1 MAVFENLF
9 DGRFNFKEY
18 NKPFFDDSN
27 KNYEIMK
34 LIKENIKN
42 DFDLIN
48 SCRVYNVPNLSKK
61 KYFNEP
67 IEKDMN
73 DNKKLIGDVNKYLLR
88 IKDLF
93 KLEDVVIPEVNEN
106 DENNEQDE
114 QEQNNEENDDE
125 QNEQDEQNNELN
137 DGQIDN
143 SILTGSIIPHDSV
156 KLQPNETD
164 MKYSSL
170 SDIAPYNLLSG
181 KVLSFN
187 DVCMMTLNIARTQ
200 LMVVVTKDENII
212 FMEEREKQKLQQE
225 LNKYIQ
231 NNNIKKMF
239 VNVDI
244 NQLNLKQLQYYTNQC
259 KDTFES
265 LKVMDIAQHGLELF
279 DLGYKSVFPNG
290 IKIKNKRVKLDN
302 TLNAF
307 NEILFDRNSTAGI
320 SFKNVINKYNIHVSD
335 ELNTALSL
343 LGKMA
348 KHITVETIPENELDK
363 SGSEEEKVEKKGEE
377 KEKNDKLGSD
387 KSGSDKS
394 ESDKSGSENDEKE
407 ETEETEESDEDE
419 SETEDED

>member
-1 MAVFENLF
+1 MTQLNVFENLF

-18 NKPFFDDSN
+18 NKPFLEDSN
-27 KNYEIMK
+27 KNYEIMN
-34 LIKENIKN
+34 LIKQNIKN
-42 DFDLIN
+42 DFDILN
-48 SCRVYNVPNLSKK
+48 SCRVFNVPNLSKK
-61 KYFNEP
+61 KYFNEQ
-67 IEKDMN
+67 IKENLN
-73 DNKKLIGDVNKYLLR
+73 DNKKLSNDVNKYLLKL
-88 IKDLF
+88 KDVLKF
-93 KLEDVVIPEVNEN
+93 DLEIPEIENEN
-106 DENNEQDE
+106 ENEVENENE
-114 QEQNNEENDDE
+114 ENNEENNNNDNLNGGE
-125 QNEQDEQNNELN
+125 NEVENDNNLN
-137 DGQIDN
+137 NNFN
-143 SILTGSIIPHDSV
+143 SPPIISNSFIPHE
-156 KLQPNETD
+156 PTEAD

-200 LMVVVTKDENII
+200 LMVVVTKDENIL

-348 KHITVETIPENELDK
+348 KHITIETIPEEENEKEHESESENESNNKNEIKEKQESDNETKEEHDK
-363 SGSEEEKVEKKGEE
+363 VKTSEEET
-377 KEKNDKLGSD
+377 
-387 KSGSDKS
+387 S
-394 ESDKSGSENDEKE
+394 EE
-407 ETEETEESDEDE
+407 ETESEEE
-419 SETEDED
+419 